1 MRKEGRIYILRMGKE
16 GKIDILRMIDKEIQ
30 RMWREKCQEL
40 RMGKTDIER
49 MKLGIESDIQIK
61 ILKPTHK

>member
-1 MRKEGRIYILRMGKE
+1 
-16 GKIDILRMIDKEIQ
+16 MIDKEIQ

-61 ILKPTHK
+61 IFKPTHK